1 MKTLKNF
8 IKSNTGSIFIEILI
22 SLILIS
28 MVLLT
33 FMSMFVISAK
43 VNRKSKDVLDATYSA
58 QSLMEKLYDL
68 SVSKSLEITLNE
80 LQDSVLADS
89 EYKEKDG
96 GQVIEGKYEDFDVKI
111 TIKDRE
117 EEELRTVKVEV
128 YSDAT
133 YKQSQA
139 IMQSNLLWKDDDID
153 DPVDPTST
161 DDPEPMEGI
170 VLHYVVVEDRVYS
183 GNDKEMYY
191 KLAFIFTE
199 NGEPHIV
206 YDLTTRY
213 VNFSSM
219 DSPIIQKDSIGV
231 GYKTV
236 DYEIKLIKISNGGK
250 PDLSIEVLNSEV
262 KE

>member
-68 SVSKSLEITLNE
+68 SLSKSLEITLNE

-153 DPVDPTST
+153 DP
-161 DDPEPMEGI
+161 EPMEGI

-206 YDLTTRY
+206 YDLTTRH
-213 VNFSSM
+213 VNFNSM
-219 DSPIIQKDSIGV
+219 NSPEIQTDSIGV

-236 DYEIKLIKISNGGK
+236 DYEIKLIKIINGGK

>member
-68 SVSKSLEITLNE
+68 SLSKSLEITLNE

-153 DPVDPTST
+153 DPGDPTST
-161 DDPEPMEGI
+161 DEPEPMEDI
-170 VLHYVVVEDRVYS
+170 VLHYVTVENRVYS
-183 GNDKEMYY
+183 GNNKMAYT
-191 KLAFIFTE
+191 LAFTFVE

-206 YDLTTRY
+206 YDLTTRH
-213 VNFSSM
+213 VNFNSM
-219 DSPIIQKDSIGV
+219 NSPEIQTDSIGV

-250 PDLSIEVLNSEV
+250 PDLSIKVLSYKVNE
-262 KE
+262 

>member
-1 MKTLKNF
+1 MKTLKSL
-8 IKSNTGSIFIEILI
+8 IKSNTGSIFVEILI

-33 FMSMFVISAK
+33 FMSMFVTSAK

-68 SVSKSLEITLNE
+68 SVSKSLENTLNE

-161 DDPEPMEGI
+161 DEPEPMEDI
-170 VLHYVVVEDRVYS
+170 VLHYVTVENRVYS
-183 GNDKEMYY
+183 ENNKMAYT
-191 KLAFIFTE
+191 LAFTFVE
-199 NGEPHIV
+199 NGVPHIV

>member
-1 MKTLKNF
+1 MKTLKSL
-8 IKSNTGSIFIEILI
+8 IKSNTGSIFVEILI

-33 FMSMFVISAK
+33 FMSMFVTSAK
-43 VNRKSKDVLDATYSA
+43 VNRKSRDVLDATYSA

-68 SVSKSLEITLNE
+68 SLSKSLETTLNE

-89 EYKEKDG
+89 EYKENAG
-96 GQVIEGKYEDFDVKI
+96 GQVIKGKYEDFDVKI
-111 TIKDRE
+111 TIKDTE
-117 EEELRTVKVEV
+117 EEELRLVKVEV
-128 YSDAT
+128 YSDDT
-133 YKQSQA
+133 HTQSQA
-139 IMQSNLLWKDDDID
+139 VMQSNLLWKDDDI
-153 DPVDPTST
+153 

-199 NGEPHIV
+199 NGEPHTA
-206 YDLTTRY
+206 YDLTTRH
-213 VNFSSM
+213 VNFNSM
-219 DSPIIQKDSIGV
+219 NSPITQTGLIGV
-231 GYKTV
+231 GYETV
-236 DYEIKLIKISNGGK
+236 DYEIELTKIIKEGK
-250 PDLSIEVLNSEV
+250 PDLSIEVLSYKV

>member
-68 SVSKSLEITLNE
+68 SLSKSLEITLNE

-153 DPVDPTST
+153 DPGDPTST
-161 DDPEPMEGI
+161 DEPEPMEDI
-170 VLHYVVVEDRVYS
+170 VLHYVTVENRVYS
-183 GNDKEMYY
+183 ENNKMAYT
-191 KLAFIFTE
+191 LAFTFVE

-213 VNFSSM
+213 VNFNSM

-236 DYEIKLIKISNGGK
+236 DYEIKLIKINNGGK

-262 KE
+262 NE

>member
-1 MKTLKNF
+1 MKTLKSL
-8 IKSNTGSIFIEILI
+8 IKSNTGSIFVEILI

-33 FMSMFVISAK
+33 FMSMFVTSAK
-43 VNRKSKDVLDATYSA
+43 VNRKSRDVLDATYSA
-58 QSLMEKLYDL
+58 QDLMEYLYDL
-68 SVSKSLEITLNE
+68 SLSKSLETSLAE
-80 LQDSVLADS
+80 LQNSILTDSFHEEIAD
-89 EYKEKDG
+89 E
-96 GQVIEGKYEDFDVKI
+96 QVILGKYDDKDVAI
-111 TIKDRE
+111 TIKDTE
-117 EEELRTVKVEV
+117 DEKLSLVKVEV

-139 IMQSNLLWKDDDID
+139 VMQSNLLWKDDDI
-153 DPVDPTST
+153 

-199 NGEPHIV
+199 NGEPHTA
-206 YDLTTRY
+206 YDLTTRH
-213 VNFSSM
+213 VNFNSM
-219 DSPIIQKDSIGV
+219 DSPITQTGLIGV

-236 DYEIKLIKISNGGK
+236 DYEIKLTKIIKEGK
-250 PDLSIEVLNSEV
+250 PDLSIEVLSYKVE
-262 KE
+262 E

>member
-1 MKTLKNF
+1 
-8 IKSNTGSIFIEILI
+8 
-22 SLILIS
+22 
-28 MVLLT
+28 
-33 FMSMFVISAK
+33 MSMFVTSAK
-43 VNRKSKDVLDATYSA
+43 VNRKSRDVLDATYSA
-58 QSLMEKLYDL
+58 QNLMEELYHL
-68 SVSKSLEITLNE
+68 SLSKSLENTLNE

-161 DDPEPMEGI
+161 DEPEPMEDI
-170 VLHYVVVEDRVYS
+170 VLHYVTVENRVYS
-183 GNDKEMYY
+183 ENNKMAYT
-191 KLAFIFTE
+191 LAFTFVE
-199 NGEPHIV
+199 NGVPHIV

>member
-8 IKSNTGSIFIEILI
+8 IKSNTGSIFVEILI

-33 FMSMFVISAK
+33 FMSMFVTSAK

-68 SVSKSLEITLNE
+68 SVSKSLENTLNE

-161 DDPEPMEGI
+161 DEPEPMEDI
-170 VLHYVVVEDRVYS
+170 VLHYVTVENRVYS
-183 GNDKEMYY
+183 ENNKMAYT
-191 KLAFIFTE
+191 LAFTFVE
-199 NGEPHIV
+199 NGVPHIV

>member
-1 MKTLKNF
+1 
-8 IKSNTGSIFIEILI
+8 
-22 SLILIS
+22 
-28 MVLLT
+28 
-33 FMSMFVISAK
+33 MSMFVTSAK

-68 SVSKSLEITLNE
+68 SVSKSLENTLNE

-161 DDPEPMEGI
+161 DEPEPMEDI
-170 VLHYVVVEDRVYS
+170 VLHYVTVENRVYS
-183 GNDKEMYY
+183 ENNKMAYT
-191 KLAFIFTE
+191 LAFTFVE
-199 NGEPHIV
+199 NGVPHIV